1 MIVKDV
7 MTRKLVTVTPQD
19 TLGHAATL
27 LRQFQFH
34 HLPVVQGPP
43 SFFGFTNAQQP
54 LYLEGLLT
62 SQDIDLAAASSG
74 QQPWQERQVAE
85 IMDRG
90 PVCVTP
96 TTDVAAAAQLL
107 VERGLNCLPVVE
119 YEQKEQTTRATLV
132 GLLTR
137 SDLLIA
143 LARALGAFEPGMQLI
158 IPLSSGDVRP
168 LARLL
173 LLAAELH
180 VQIRSVIAAPLA
192 DGRPRVATV
201 RLGTINPAPLLMRLQ
216 EEGIHYAF
224 PDLTGADS
232 AAEEGTHEQA

>member
-7 MTRKLVTVTPQD
+7 MTTRLITVTPED

-43 SFFGFTNAQQP
+43 AFFGFSNVRQP

-62 SQDIDLAAASSG
+62 SQDIDLAAATTS
-74 QQPWQERQVAE
+74 QQRPWQERHVLE
-85 IMDRG
+85 IMDRR
-90 PVCVTP
+90 PLCVTP
-96 TTDVAAAAQLL
+96 TTGVAAAAQLL
-107 VERGLNCLPVVE
+107 VERGLNCLPVVA
-119 YEQKEQTTRATLV
+119 YEQKDQESRTLLV

-143 LARALGAFEPGMQLI
+143 FARALGAFEPGMQLI
-158 IPLSSGDVRP
+158 LPLPSGEVTP

-173 LLAAELH
+173 LLAADLR
-180 VQIRSVIAAPLA
+180 VQVRSVIVAPLRE
-192 DGRPRVATV
+192 GPPRSATV
-201 RLGTINPAPLLMRLQ
+201 RLGTINPAPLLVRLQ
-216 EEGIHYAF
+216 EEGIAYAF
-224 PDLTGADS
+224 PDLALEES
-232 AAEEGTHEQA
+232 AHGTA

>member
-1 MIVKDV
+1 MLVKDV
-7 MTRKLVTVTPQD
+7 MTRKLITVTPDD

-34 HLPVVQGPP
+34 HLPVVQGEPAI
-43 SFFGFTNAQQP
+43 FGFTGATKP

-62 SQDIDLAAASSG
+62 SQDIDLAVAASA
-74 QQPWQERQVAE
+74 QQPWQERHVQEV
-85 IMDRG
+85 MDRS

-96 TTDVAAAAQLL
+96 TTSVAAAAQVL
-107 VERGLNCLPVVE
+107 VERGLNGLPVVE
-119 YEQKEQTTRATLV
+119 YEQQEQRTRTLLV

-143 LARALGAFEPGMQLI
+143 LARALGAFEPGMQLL
-158 IPLSSGDVRP
+158 IPFTTGNPTP

-180 VQIRSVIAAPLA
+180 VQVRSLVVVPPKN
-192 DGRPRVATV
+192 GQPRMATV

-216 EEGIHYAF
+216 DEGIEYSF
-224 PDLTGADS
+224 PDLAL
-232 AAEEGTHEQA
+232 EERSHDQA